1 MNILLAMIPAFFWGT
16 TYAVAQL
23 TLPDWPPLLLG
34 ALRAL
39 PAGLI
44 LLLINPSLPK
54 KSQWGILFRLAMVNI
69 AIFFSL
75 IFVMASTLPSSISGV
90 GMVSLPV
97 FAMLY
102 DWLINKNKPNKIQAF
117 FGILLILLAWML
129 FNPGAIQ
136 LNPIG
141 LIAMLLA
148 VLCIVYGGSMT
159 KLLGKRINWWNILTW
174 QLILGGIILTI
185 ASLVDASLSPESY
198 LKVVT
203 EFKLINGLGLVWMI
217 LLNTVIA
224 YALYVWLL
232 QRMTVVDFT
241 FAGIASPV
249 TGILAGLLLLDES
262 FTVIQYILMSS
273 MILASLMPQII
284 EAMKPHLLA
293 NTQLQY
299 E

>member
-39 PAGLI
+39 LAGLI

-75 IFVMASTLPSSISGV
+75 IFIMASTLPSAISGV
-90 GMVSLPV
+90 GMVSLPA

-102 DWLINKNKPNKIQAF
+102 DWVINKHKPNKIQAF
-117 FGILLILLAWML
+117 FGLALIFLAWML
-129 FNPGAIQ
+129 FNPNTIQ

-141 LIAMLLA
+141 LMAMLMA
-148 VLCIVYGGSMT
+148 IVCVIYGSSMT
-159 KLLGKRINWWNILTW
+159 KSLGARIHWWSILTW
-174 QLILGGIILTI
+174 QLIIGGIILTI
-185 ASLVDASLSPESY
+185 ASFIDALIAPESY
-198 LKVVT
+198 QQVATQFEV
-203 EFKLINGLGLVWMI
+203 INGLGLVWII
-217 LLNTVIA
+217 LLNTAIA

-241 FAGIASPV
+241 FAGIANPIAGIA
-249 TGILAGLLLLDES
+249 TGILLLDES
-262 FTVIQYILMSS
+262 FTGTQYLLMGG

-284 EAMKPHLLA
+284 ESIKPHLLT
-293 NTQLQY
+293 NTHLQY